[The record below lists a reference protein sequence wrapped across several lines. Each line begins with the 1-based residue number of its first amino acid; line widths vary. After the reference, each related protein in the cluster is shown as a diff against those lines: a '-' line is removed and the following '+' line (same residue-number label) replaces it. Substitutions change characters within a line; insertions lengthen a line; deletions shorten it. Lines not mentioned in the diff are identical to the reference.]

1 MALRTE
7 KESALMDSP
16 TKPGNTD
23 RMTVRRLLTRLVV
36 GALALAALVL
46 GGAWIYA
53 TFINDAPEEFGVA
66 DLDNRLSE
74 TSTTEKPST
83 TATPE
88 TTFASDSEV
97 VESPATSTTSLSG
110 DLQQTWTI
118 VEGSEVGYRVAEV
131 LFGIDTEG
139 VGRTESVTG
148 SIALDGTSIV
158 SAEFSVDV
166 ASMRSDD
173 GRRDGQFRGRIM
185 ETNEFP
191 TASFALTQ
199 PVDLGVSATEG
210 ATVATTISGELTM
223 HGVTNPVS
231 FDISAKVE
239 GGRLGVIGSI
249 PVVFTDYD
257 IVDPSISGIKVEPE
271 GLIEFVLIFS
281 QQ

>member
-1 MALRTE
+1 
-7 KESALMDSP
+7 MDSQAERD
-16 TKPGNTD
+16 NTD
-23 RMTVRRLLTRLVV
+23 RMAVQRLITRLLMVAVALIALVV
-36 GALALAALVL
+36 

-66 DLDNRLSE
+66 DLDDRLNAT
-74 TSTTEKPST
+74 TSTEVQPINSSSPT
-83 TATPE
+83 TTSSGE
-88 TTFASDSEV
+88 SEADDN
-97 VESPATSTTSLSG
+97 PATSTIPTAG
-110 DLQQTWTI
+110 DTPQIWTI

-148 SIALDGTSIV
+148 SIILSGTSMT

-166 ASMRSDD
+166 ASMQSDD

-185 ETNEFP
+185 ETDEFP
-191 TASFALTQ
+191 TASFQLTE

-210 ATVATTISGELTM
+210 TAVETTISGELTM

-239 GGRLGVIGSI
+239 GGRLGVIGSV
-249 PVVFTDYD
+249 PVVFADYD
-257 IVDPSISGIKVEPE
+257 ILDPSISGIKVEPE
-271 GLIEFVLIFS
+271 GLVEFVLIFS

>member
-1 MALRTE
+1 MTLRTE
-7 KESALMDSP
+7 KEFALVDSP
-16 TKPGNTD
+16 GERGNTD
-23 RMTVRRLLTRLVV
+23 WMAVKRLITRLLMVAVALVALVV
-36 GALALAALVL
+36 G
-46 GGAWIYA
+46 GAWVYA

-66 DLDNRLSE
+66 DLDDRLSE
-74 TSTTEKPST
+74 TTTTEESSTTTTPST
-83 TATPE
+83 TVE
-88 TTFASDSEV
+88 SDSEGT
-97 VESPATSTTSLSG
+97 EASTPLTTPLAEG
-110 DLQQTWTI
+110 GQQEWNI
-118 VEGSEVGYRVAEV
+118 AEGSEVGYRVAEV

-148 SIALDGTSIV
+148 SITLDDTSII
-158 SAEFSVDV
+158 SAEFTVDV

-185 ETNEFP
+185 ETDEFP
-191 TASFALTQ
+191 TATFNLTQ
-199 PVDLGVSATEG
+199 PVDLRVSATEG

-223 HGVTNPVS
+223 HGVTNQVS

-239 GGRLGVIGSI
+239 GGRLGVIGSL

-271 GLIEFVLIFS
+271 GLVEFVLIFS

>member
-1 MALRTE
+1 V
-7 KESALMDSP
+7 DSP
-16 TKPGNTD
+16 TERGNTD
-23 RMTVRRLLTRLVV
+23 WMTLKRLVTRLLVGVLALATLVV
-36 GALALAALVL
+36 G
-46 GGAWIYA
+46 GAWVYA

-66 DLDNRLSE
+66 DLENRLSE
-74 TSTTEKPST
+74 TTTTAEST
-83 TATPE
+83 TAESSTSALPPS
-88 TTFASDSEV
+88 TLGTNSEDD
-97 VESPATSTTSLSG
+97 ATSETATTAPAQ
-110 DLQQTWTI
+110 DPRQEWTI
-118 VEGSEVGYRVAEV
+118 AEGSEVGYRVAEV

-148 SIALDGTSIV
+148 SITIDGTSIL
-158 SAEFSVDV
+158 SAEFTVDV
-166 ASMRSDD
+166 ESMRSDD

-199 PVDLGVSATEG
+199 PIDLGVSATEG

-257 IVDPSISGIKVEPE
+257 ILDPSISGIKVEPE

>member
-23 RMTVRRLLTRLVV
+23 WMTVRRLLTRLVV
-36 GALALAALVL
+36 GALALAALVV

-88 TTFASDSEV
+88 TTLANDSEV
-97 VESPATSTTSLSG
+97 VENPATSTTSLSN

-191 TASFALTQ
+191 TASFTLTQ

-223 HGVTNPVS
+223 HGVTNSVS

>member
-23 RMTVRRLLTRLVV
+23 WMTVRRLLTRLVV
-36 GALALAALVL
+36 GALALAALVV

-66 DLDNRLSE
+66 DLDNRLSK

-88 TTFASDSEV
+88 TTLANDSEV
-97 VESPATSTTSLSG
+97 VENPATSTTSLSN

-223 HGVTNPVS
+223 HGVTNSVS

>member
-1 MALRTE
+1 
-7 KESALMDSP
+7 
-16 TKPGNTD
+16 
-23 RMTVRRLLTRLVV
+23 MTLKRLVTRLLVGVLALATLVV
-36 GALALAALVL
+36 G
-46 GGAWIYA
+46 GAWVYA

-66 DLDNRLSE
+66 DLENRLSE
-74 TSTTEKPST
+74 TTTTAEST
-83 TATPE
+83 TAE
-88 TTFASDSEV
+88 
-97 VESPATSTTSLSG
+97 STTAESSTSALPPSTLG
-110 DLQQTWTI
+110 TSSEDDETSETATTAPAQDPRQEWTI
-118 VEGSEVGYRVAEV
+118 AEGSEVGYRVAEV

-148 SIALDGTSIV
+148 SITLDGTSIL

-199 PVDLGVSATEG
+199 PIDLGMSATEG

-257 IVDPSISGIKVEPE
+257 ILDPSISGIKVEPE

>member
-23 RMTVRRLLTRLVV
+23 WMTVRRLLTRLVV
-36 GALALAALVL
+36 GALALAALVV

-88 TTFASDSEV
+88 TTLANDSEV
-97 VESPATSTTSLSG
+97 VESPATSTTSLSN

-223 HGVTNPVS
+223 HGVTNSVS

>member
-16 TKPGNTD
+16 TKRGNTD

-36 GALALAALVL
+36 GALALAALVV

-88 TTFASDSEV
+88 TTLANDSEV
-97 VESPATSTTSLSG
+97 AESPATSTTSLSN

-191 TASFALTQ
+191 TASFGLTQ

>member
-1 MALRTE
+1 
-7 KESALMDSP
+7 MDSP

-23 RMTVRRLLTRLVV
+23 WMTVRRLLTRLVV
-36 GALALAALVL
+36 GALALAALVV

-88 TTFASDSEV
+88 TTLANDSEV
-97 VESPATSTTSLSG
+97 VESPATSTTSLSN

-223 HGVTNPVS
+223 HGVTNSVS

>member
-23 RMTVRRLLTRLVV
+23 WMTVRRLLTRLVV
-36 GALALAALVL
+36 GALALAALVV

-88 TTFASDSEV
+88 TTLASDSEV
-97 VESPATSTTSLSG
+97 AESPATATTSLSN

-191 TASFALTQ
+191 TASFAITE

-210 ATVATTISGELTM
+210 ATVATRISGELTM